1 MKTDKE
7 LGEIGAN
14 AAFKAGVDAKN
25 RAPWLL
31 CVSRVTTYGDSR
43 EKTWN
48 EDGPCR
54 TAFAAVVREEIFA
67 DVDGMPSVEECV
79 AAEDTGGI
87 EAIRNLMLAAFA
99 KQMEEKDAE
108 LEIFKRIRD
117 AKIELQA
124 KYDDLQ
130 VTMDSVTMNA
140 NWSVELMNKAES
152 KLAAAEKRLAELEW
166 RSMSVKPTRDDG
178 DVNGNVEAITP
189 EGRIMLRMF
198 SSWPWDLNHT
208 TAYKV
213 THWRPFA
220 LPKRPTAEEIERAEF
235 EAAFPNLLKA
245 LTPSGMYAS
254 KKSQAMWESW
264 QARASEEVKA

>member
-14 AAFKAGVDAKN
+14 AAFKAGVGAKN

-31 CVSRVTTYGDSR
+31 CVSRVTTCGDSR
-43 EKTWN
+43 ETSWN

-140 NWSVELMNKAES
+140 NWSVELMNKAEY
-152 KLAAAEKRLAELEW
+152 KLAAAEKRLAEIAKLPDKWRANRRKETVRGCYLELEQ
-166 RSMSVKPTRDDG
+166 SLKPD
-178 DVNGNVEAITP
+178 
-189 EGRIMLRMF
+189 
-198 SSWPWDLNHT
+198 
-208 TAYKV
+208 
-213 THWRPFA
+213 
-220 LPKRPTAEEIERAEF
+220 PTAEEIERAEF
-235 EAAFPNLLKA
+235 DKLWSSQPSWVHENTDKASAFF
-245 LTPSGMYAS
+245 GW
-254 KKSQAMWESW
+254 QA
-264 QARASEEVKA
+264 ARASEEVKATPAPPQFPV